1 MAFLHQILRDT
12 AQEMHA
18 AKKRYPLAELKRMIR
33 DAPPVR
39 SLFSALSGDFGL
51 IAEVKRR
58 SPSGGDMLEENF
70 KRAPGAYAKSP
81 IVKAVSVLTNETHF
95 GMGIKELAR
104 IKKIVPKPI
113 LRKDFIFSE
122 YQVYQSRAFGAD
134 ALLLM
139 TNVLDQPGLRQL
151 FDLASAVGLEILFE
165 THSKAEIRDIPKEA
179 SLCGVNSRNFKAAH
193 KLWHTKKNPQGDP
206 ARAAGG
212 PDRTVEFKAFSLIEH
227 LPKRTLK
234 VAESGVQPDRIAEV
248 ARMGYNAVLVGTS
261 LLKAP
266 KGVEDM
272 LHQFERALRSAS
284 RQK

>member
-1 MAFLHQILRDT
+1 MAFLHQVLRDT

-18 AKKRYPLAELKRMIR
+18 AKRRYPITELKRMIR
-33 DAPPVR
+33 DAPPIR
-39 SLFSALSGDFGL
+39 SLFSALSGGFGL

-58 SPSGGDMLEENF
+58 SPSGGDMNEENF

-95 GMGIKELAR
+95 GMDIKELAR
-104 IKKIVPKPI
+104 IRKIVAKPI

-139 TNVLDQPGLRQL
+139 ANVLDQPGLRQL
-151 FDLASAVGLEILFE
+151 FDLASGIGLEVLFE

-179 SLCGVNSRNFKAAH
+179 SLCGINSRNFKAAH
-193 KLWHTKKNPQGDP
+193 KFWPTKKNPQGDP
-206 ARAAGG
+206 ARSEGG
-212 PDRTVEFKAFSLIEH
+212 PDRTVEFKAFSLIEY

-234 VAESGVQPDRIAEV
+234 VAESGVHPDKIGEV

-266 KGVEDM
+266 NGVEDM
-272 LHQFERALRSAS
+272 LRQFERAVRSVP
-284 RQK
+284 RK